1 MSTIQTHTGRLI
13 DLKNMVSSDVDIRD
27 IVHGLSCIK
36 RFNGRGLTVLQ
47 HTLSMYDYVRAMY
60 RGKYREELLCAVLVH
75 DLAEAYIGDIIQPV
89 KAAVPQI
96 TGLEQLVQYAILHK
110 LLCCSCSCS
119 DRFEVPSY
127 LLPNSTLSG
136 HVKHIDLIVLAAE
149 YKLLFGDYTKTDEV
163 WGINRLSQ
171 QDVLRMGDIIKTVDE
186 SKDGGKANR
195 ERLELLLLR
204 LYAGLPL
211 EG

>member
-1 MSTIQTHTGRLI
+1 MSTIQTHSGKLI
-13 DLKNMVSSDVDIRD
+13 DLKNMVSSDVDIQD
-27 IVHGLSCIK
+27 IVYGLSAIR

-47 HTLSMYDYVRAMY
+47 HTLSMFDYTRTRYKGAE
-60 RGKYREELLCAVLVH
+60 RNKVLSYVLIH

-96 TGLEQLVQYAILHK
+96 ATLETSVHCAILNK
-110 LLCCSCSCS
+110 LYRCDE
-119 DRFEVPSY
+119 DRLMVPPY
-127 LLPNSTLSG
+127 TLPGSNIFAA
-136 HVKHIDLIVLAAE
+136 VKHVDRIALAAE
-149 YKLLFGDYTKTDEV
+149 YKLLFGDYTKTDDVWEISKLPQKEV
-163 WGINRLSQ
+163 LH
-171 QDVLRMGDIIKTVDE
+171 MGDIIATTDE

>member
-1 MSTIQTHTGRLI
+1 MSTIQTNSGKLI
-13 DLKNMVSSDVDIRD
+13 DLKNMVSTDVNIQD
-27 IVHGLSCIK
+27 IVDGVSAIK

-96 TGLEQLVQYAILHK
+96 AGLEQLVQYAILHK
-110 LLCCSCSCS
+110 LLCCSCS

-136 HVKHIDLIVLAAE
+136 HVKHIDLIALAAE
-149 YKLLFGDYTKTDEV
+149 YKLLFGDYTKTDDV
-163 WGINRLSQ
+163 WEINELPQ
-171 QDVLRMGDIIKTVDE
+171 NEVLRMGDIIATTDE

-204 LYAGLPL
+204 LYANLPL

>member
-1 MSTIQTHTGRLI
+1 MSTIQTYTGRLI
-13 DLKNMVSSDVDIRD
+13 NLRDMRSSDVDIRD

-47 HTLSMYDYVRAMY
+47 HTLAMFDYVRAMY
-60 RGKYREELLCAVLVH
+60 RCEGRDRLLSVVLWH
-75 DLAEAYIGDIIQPV
+75 DLAESYIGDIIQPV
-89 KAAVPQI
+89 KAAVPEI
-96 TGLEQLVQYAILHK
+96 AVLETSVQYAILNK
-110 LLCCSCSCS
+110 LYRCEGDEFVVPPYALPGS
-119 DRFEVPSY
+119 DEFDV
-127 LLPNSTLSG
+127 
-136 HVKHIDLIVLAAE
+136 VKHIDLIALAAE
-149 YKLLFGDYTKTDEV
+149 YKLLFGDYTKTEDV
-163 WGINRLSQ
+163 WGINKLSQ

>member
-1 MSTIQTHTGRLI
+1 MSTIQTHSGRLI
-13 DLKNMVSSDVDIRD
+13 NLRNMVSSDVNIQD
-27 IVHGLSCIK
+27 IVHGLSAIR

-47 HTLSMYDYVRAMY
+47 HTLSMFDYTRTNYKGAERYKV
-60 RGKYREELLCAVLVH
+60 LCAVLVH

-96 TGLEQLVQYAILHK
+96 SGLEQLVQYAILHK
-110 LLCCSCSCS
+110 LLCCGCS

-127 LLPNSTLSG
+127 LLPKSTLELP
-136 HVKHIDLIVLAAE
+136 VKYIDSLALAAE
-149 YKLLFGDYTKTDEV
+149 YKLLFGDYTKTDDV
-163 WGINRLSQ
+163 WGINKLSQ
-171 QDVLRMGDIIKTVDE
+171 QDVLRMGDIIATTDE
-186 SKDGGKANR
+186 SKDGGRANR
-195 ERLELLLLR
+195 TRLELLLLR

>member
-1 MSTIQTHTGRLI
+1 MSTIQTHSGRLI
-13 DLKNMVSSDVDIRD
+13 DLKNMVSTDVNIQD
-27 IVHGLSCIK
+27 IVHGLSSIR

-47 HTLSMYDYVRAMY
+47 HTLSMFDFVRAMY
-60 RGKYREELLCAVLVH
+60 RGKDREELLCAVLVH

-96 TGLEQLVQYAILHK
+96 AGLEQLVQYAILHK
-110 LLCCSCSCS
+110 LLCCSCS

-127 LLPNSTLSG
+127 LLPNSQLSN
-136 HVKHIDLIVLAAE
+136 HVKHIDRIALAAE
-149 YKLLFGDYTKTDEV
+149 YKLLFGDYTKTDDV
-163 WGINRLSQ
+163 WDINKLSQ
-171 QDVLRMGDIIKTVDE
+171 QDVFRMGDIIATTDE

-195 ERLELLLLR
+195 ARLELLLLR
-204 LYAGLPL
+204 LYANLPL

>member
-1 MSTIQTHTGRLI
+1 
-13 DLKNMVSSDVDIRD
+13 MVSSDVNIQD
-27 IVHGLSCIK
+27 IVHGLSAIR
-36 RFNGRGLTVLQ
+36 RFNGRGITVLQ
-47 HTLSMYDYVRAMY
+47 HTLSMFDYTRT
-60 RGKYREELLCAVLVH
+60 KYKGAERDQVLCAVLVH

-96 TGLEQLVQYAILHK
+96 AGLEQLVQYAILHK
-110 LLCCSCSCS
+110 LLCFSGS

-127 LLPNSTLSG
+127 LLPNSSLSTP
-136 HVKHIDLIVLAAE
+136 VKYIDRIALAAE
-149 YKLLFGDYTKTDEV
+149 YKLLFGDYTKTDDV
-163 WGINRLSQ
+163 WGINKIPQ
-171 QDVLRMGDIIKTVDE
+171 QDVLLMGDIIATTDE
-186 SKDGGKANR
+186 SKDDGKANR

>member
-13 DLKNMVSSDVDIRD
+13 DLKNMVSSDVNIQD
-27 IVHGLSCIK
+27 IVDGVSVIK

-47 HTLSMYDYVRAMY
+47 HTLSMFDYVRAMY

-96 TGLEQLVQYAILHK
+96 AGLEQLVQYAILHK
-110 LLCCSCSCS
+110 LLCCSCS

-136 HVKHIDLIVLAAE
+136 HVKHIDRIALAAE
-149 YKLLFGDYTKTDEV
+149 YKLLFGDYTKTDDV
-163 WGINRLSQ
+163 WEINELPQ
-171 QDVLRMGDIIKTVDE
+171 NEVLRMGDIIATTDE
-186 SKDGGKANR
+186 KKDGGKANR

-204 LYAGLPL
+204 LYANLPL

>member
-1 MSTIQTHTGRLI
+1 MSTIQTHTGKLI
-13 DLKNMVSSDVDIRD
+13 DLNNMMSSDVDIQD
-27 IVHGLSCIK
+27 IVHGLSAIR

-47 HTLSMYDYVRAMY
+47 HTLSMFEYTRTRYKGAERNRV
-60 RGKYREELLCAVLVH
+60 LSSVLVH

-96 TGLEQLVQYAILHK
+96 ATLETSVQYAILNK
-110 LLCCSCSCS
+110 LYRC
-119 DRFEVPSY
+119 DGDGFVVPPYILPGSELSY
-127 LLPNSTLSG
+127 V
-136 HVKHIDLIVLAAE
+136 VKHIDSIALAAE
-149 YKLLFGDYTKTDEV
+149 YKLLFGDYTKTDDV
-163 WGINRLSQ
+163 WGINKLSQ
-171 QDVLRMGDIIKTVDE
+171 QDVMRMGDIITTTDE

>member
-1 MSTIQTHTGRLI
+1 MSTIQTNSGKLI
-13 DLKNMVSSDVDIRD
+13 DLKNMVSTDVNIQD
-27 IVHGLSCIK
+27 IVDGVSAIK

-110 LLCCSCSCS
+110 LLCCSCS

-127 LLPNSTLSG
+127 LLPNSTLSN
-136 HVKHIDLIVLAAE
+136 HVKQIDQIALAAE
-149 YKLLFGDYTKTDEV
+149 YKKLFGDYTKTDDV
-163 WGINRLSQ
+163 WGINGLSQ

>member
-1 MSTIQTHTGRLI
+1 MSTIQTHSGKLI
-13 DLKNMVSSDVDIRD
+13 DLKNMVSSDVNIQD
-27 IVHGLSCIK
+27 IVHGLSAIR

-47 HTLSMYDYVRAMY
+47 HTLSMFDFVRAMY
-60 RGKYREELLCAVLVH
+60 RGKEREELLCVVLVH

-96 TGLEQLVQYAILHK
+96 SGLEQLVQYAILHK
-110 LLCCSCSCS
+110 LLCWGCY

-127 LLPNSTLSG
+127 LLPNSTMAD
-136 HVKHIDLIVLAAE
+136 HVKHIDRIALAAE
-149 YKLLFGDYTKTDEV
+149 YKLLFGDYTKTDDV
-163 WGINRLSQ
+163 WGINKLSQ
-171 QDVLRMGDIIKTVDE
+171 QDVLRMGDIIATTDE
-186 SKDGGKANR
+186 SKDGGRANR
-195 ERLELLLLR
+195 NRLELLLLR

>member
-13 DLKNMVSSDVDIRD
+13 DLKNMVSSDVDIQD
-27 IVHGLSCIK
+27 IVHGLSAIR

-47 HTLSMYDYVRAMY
+47 HTLSMFDYTRTKY
-60 RGKYREELLCAVLVH
+60 RGVERDRVLSSVLVH

-89 KAAVPQI
+89 KAAVPDI
-96 TGLEQLVQYAILHK
+96 ALLETSVQYTILNK
-110 LLCCSCSCS
+110 LYRCE
-119 DRFEVPSY
+119 DDKFVVPPY
-127 LLPNSTLSG
+127 VLPGSNLSAV
-136 HVKHIDLIVLAAE
+136 VKHIDRIALAAE
-149 YKLLFGDYTKTDEV
+149 YKLLFGDYTKTDDV
-163 WGINRLSQ
+163 WGINKLSQ
-171 QDVLRMGDIIKTVDE
+171 QEVLQMGDIIKTTDE

-195 ERLELLLLR
+195 ERFELLLLR

>member
-1 MSTIQTHTGRLI
+1 MSTIQTHSGRLI
-13 DLKNMVSSDVDIRD
+13 NLRDMESYQVNIQDL
-27 IVHGLSCIK
+27 VHGLSAIR

-60 RGKYREELLCAVLVH
+60 RGKDREELLGAVLVH

-89 KAAVPQI
+89 KAAVPPI
-96 TGLEQLVQYAILHK
+96 ARLEKAVQYTILRK
-110 LLCCSCSCS
+110 LCQC
-119 DRFEVPSY
+119 DEDGRHDIDPH
-127 LLPNSTLSG
+127 LLPDSEIAE
-136 HVKHIDLIVLAAE
+136 HVKYIDRIALAAE
-149 YKLLFGDYTKTDEV
+149 YKLLFGDYTKTDDAWE
-163 WGINRLSQ
+163 ISKLPQNE
-171 QDVLRMGDIIKTVDE
+171 VLRMGDIISTTDE

-204 LYAGLPL
+204 LYAGLQL

>member
-1 MSTIQTHTGRLI
+1 MSTIQTYTGRLI
-13 DLKNMVSSDVDIRD
+13 NLRDMRSSDVDIRD

-47 HTLSMYDYVRAMY
+47 HTLAMFDYVRAMY
-60 RGKYREELLCAVLVH
+60 RCEGRYRLLSVVLVH
-75 DLAEAYIGDIIQPV
+75 DLAESYIGDIIQPV
-89 KAAVPQI
+89 KAAVPEI
-96 TGLEQLVQYAILHK
+96 AVLETSVQYAILNK
-110 LLCCSCSCS
+110 LYRCEGDEFVVPPYALPGS
-119 DRFEVPSY
+119 DEFDV
-127 LLPNSTLSG
+127 
-136 HVKHIDLIVLAAE
+136 VKHIDRIALAAE
-149 YKLLFGDYTKTDEV
+149 YKLLFGDYTKTDDV
-163 WGINRLSQ
+163 WGINKLSQ

-204 LYAGLPL
+204 LYANLPL

>member
-13 DLKNMVSSDVDIRD
+13 DLYNMVSSDVDIQD
-27 IVHGLSCIK
+27 IVHGLSAIR

-47 HTLSMYDYVRAMY
+47 HTLSMFDYTRTKY
-60 RGKYREELLCAVLVH
+60 RGVERDRVLSSVLVH

-89 KAAVPQI
+89 KAAVPDI
-96 TGLEQLVQYAILHK
+96 ALLETSVQYAILNK
-110 LLCCSCSCS
+110 LYRCEG
-119 DRFEVPSY
+119 DEFVVPPY
-127 LLPNSTLSG
+127 VLPGSNLSAV
-136 HVKHIDLIVLAAE
+136 VKHIDRIALAAE
-149 YKLLFGDYTKTDEV
+149 YKLLFGDYTKTDDV
-163 WGINRLSQ
+163 WDINKLSQ
-171 QDVLRMGDIIKTVDE
+171 QEVLQMGDIIKTTDE

-195 ERLELLLLR
+195 ERFELLLLR

>member
-1 MSTIQTHTGRLI
+1 MSTIQTHSGKLI
-13 DLKNMVSSDVDIRD
+13 DLKNMVSSDVNIQD
-27 IVHGLSCIK
+27 IVDGVSAIK

-47 HTLSMYDYVRAMY
+47 HTLSMFDYVRAMY
-60 RGKYREELLCAVLVH
+60 RGKDREELLCAVLVH

-96 TGLEQLVQYAILHK
+96 AGLEQLVQYAILHK
-110 LLCCSCSCS
+110 LLCCSCS

-136 HVKHIDLIVLAAE
+136 HVKYIDRIALAAE
-149 YKLLFGDYTKTDEV
+149 YKLLFGDYTKTDDV
-163 WGINRLSQ
+163 WEINKLPQ
-171 QDVLRMGDIIKTVDE
+171 NEVLRMGDITATTDE

>member
-13 DLKNMVSSDVDIRD
+13 NLRDMRSSDVHIPDL
-27 IVHGLSCIK
+27 VHGLSYIR

-47 HTLSMYDYVRAMY
+47 HTLAMFDYVRAMY
-60 RGKYREELLCAVLVH
+60 RGEDREELLGAVLVH

-89 KAAVPQI
+89 KLAVPPI
-96 TGLEQLVQYAILHK
+96 ARLEKAVQYTILRM
-110 LLCCSCSCS
+110 LCWCDEDSRYEIGLHLRPEAEIAS
-119 DRFEVPSY
+119 
-127 LLPNSTLSG
+127 
-136 HVKHIDLIVLAAE
+136 HVKHIDLIALAAE
-149 YKLLFGDYTKTDEV
+149 YKLLFGDYTKTDDV
-163 WGINRLSQ
+163 WGINKLSQ

-195 ERLELLLLR
+195 ERFELLLLR
-204 LYAGLPL
+204 LYANLPL

>member
-13 DLKNMVSSDVDIRD
+13 NLRDMRSSDVHIPDL
-27 IVHGLSCIK
+27 VHGLSYIR

-47 HTLSMYDYVRAMY
+47 HTLAMFDYVRAMY
-60 RGKYREELLCAVLVH
+60 RGKDREELLGAVLVH

-89 KAAVPQI
+89 KVAVPPI
-96 TGLEQLVQYAILHK
+96 ARLEKAVQYTILRM
-110 LLCCSCSCS
+110 LCWCDEDS
-119 DRFEVPSY
+119 RYEIGPH
-127 LLPNSTLSG
+127 LLPEAEIASL
-136 HVKHIDLIVLAAE
+136 VKHIDLIALAAE
-149 YKLLFGDYTKTDEV
+149 YKLLFGDYTKTDDV
-163 WGINRLSQ
+163 WGINKLSQ

-195 ERLELLLLR
+195 ERFELLLLR
-204 LYAGLPL
+204 LYANLPL

>member
-1 MSTIQTHTGRLI
+1 MSTIQTHSGKLI
-13 DLKNMVSSDVDIRD
+13 DLKNMVSSDVNIKD
-27 IVHGLSCIK
+27 IVDGVSVIK

-47 HTLSMYDYVRAMY
+47 HTLSMFDYVRAMY

-96 TGLEQLVQYAILHK
+96 AGLEQLVQYAILHK
-110 LLCCSCSCS
+110 LLCCSCS

-136 HVKHIDLIVLAAE
+136 HVKHIDRIALAAE
-149 YKLLFGDYTKTDEV
+149 YKLLFGDYTKTDDV
-163 WGINRLSQ
+163 WEINELSQ
-171 QDVLRMGDIIKTVDE
+171 QDVFRMGDIIATTDE

-204 LYAGLPL
+204 LYANLPL

>member
-13 DLKNMVSSDVDIRD
+13 DLKNMVSSDVDIQD
-27 IVHGLSCIK
+27 IVHGLSAIR

-47 HTLSMYDYVRAMY
+47 HTLSMFDYTRTKY
-60 RGKYREELLCAVLVH
+60 RGVERDRVLSSVLVH

-89 KAAVPQI
+89 KAAVPDI
-96 TGLEQLVQYAILHK
+96 ALLETSVQYAILNK
-110 LLCCSCSCS
+110 LYRCEG
-119 DRFEVPSY
+119 DEFVVPPY
-127 LLPNSTLSG
+127 VLPGSNLSAV
-136 HVKHIDLIVLAAE
+136 VKHIDRIALAAE
-149 YKLLFGDYTKTDEV
+149 YKLLFGDYTKTDDV
-163 WGINRLSQ
+163 CDINKLSQ
-171 QDVLRMGDIIKTVDE
+171 QEVLQMGDIIKTTDE

-195 ERLELLLLR
+195 ERFELLLLR